1 MGEKKE
7 IVCKYIGFGL
17 RRDIALS
24 IAGVT
29 KHQYY
34 YKSLG
39 KRPGR
44 KPTSTTEKLE
54 DGQKIIKNN
63 SFVIKKIKNIQS
75 DPDTDYGY
83 RKMATALVLLGYLI
97 NHKKVYRL
105 MKESQLFKTKYNRQP
120 KTYARYRIVTPKGPL
135 EVIEMDIKYI
145 WITQARRYAFIL
157 TIIDT
162 FTRAVLHWRVG
173 FSMKSGDVKKAWEQV
188 IIDHL
193 QPADILT
200 KGVHV
205 EIRNDNGPQFG
216 SKIIQSFFKEN
227 YLNQVFTH
235 PYTPQ
240 ENGHVESFHNI
251 LSKSLGNNNF
261 WDIGQLTQRLTI
273 FYEKYNNVRLH
284 GSIANLPPR
293 LFWEMWDKGLII
305 RKEYKNRKV
314 RFYSKIPYYQLSGNE
329 SLREVP
335 CLNRA
340 ALDEPSDLHRKVN
353 GPVTPKQPSV
363 KRSPSVVPC

>member
-1 MGEKKE
+1 M
-7 IVCKYIGFGL
+7 CRYIGLGL
-17 RRDIALS
+17 PRNVALS
-24 IAGVT
+24 ISEVT

-34 YKSLG
+34 YTSKG

-54 DGQKIIKNN
+54 GCQKIIKSNAD
-63 SFVIKKIKNIQS
+63 VVHEIKDIQS

-83 RKMATALVLLGYLI
+83 RKMATALMLPGYLI

-105 MKESQLFKTKYNRQP
+105 MKEAQLLKTKHKRQS

-145 WITQARRYAFIL
+145 WITQARRYAFVL

-173 FSMKSGDVKKAWEQV
+173 FSMKSNDVKKAWEQV
-188 IIDHL
+188 IVNHL
-193 QPADILT
+193 QPADMLN

-216 SKIIQSFFKEN
+216 SKIIQSFFKDN

-240 ENGHVESFHNI
+240 ENGHVESFHSI
-251 LSKSLGNNNF
+251 LSRSLGSNNF
-261 WDIGQLTQRLTI
+261 WDIEQLIQRLTI
-273 FYEKYNNVRLH
+273 FYEKYNNIRLH
-284 GSIANLPPR
+284 SSVANLPPR

-305 RKEYKNRKV
+305 RKVYKNRKV
-314 RFYSKIPYYQLSGNE
+314 RFFSKIPYYQLSGNE

-335 CLNRA
+335 CLNRT
-340 ALDEPSDLHRKVN
+340 ALDEPSDLNKKVN

>member
-1 MGEKKE
+1 M
-7 IVCKYIGFGL
+7 
-17 RRDIALS
+17 ALS

-63 SFVIKKIKNIQS
+63 SVVIQKIKDIQS

-83 RKMATALVLLGYLI
+83 RKMATALMLLGYLI

-105 MKESQLFKTKYNRQP
+105 MKESQLLKTQHKRQP
-120 KTYARYRIVTPKGPL
+120 KTYARYQIVTPQAPL

-188 IIDHL
+188 IINHL

>member
-1 MGEKKE
+1 MG
-7 IVCKYIGFGL
+7 L
-17 RRDIALS
+17 PRDIALKS
-24 IAGVT
+24 TGVT

-34 YKSLG
+34 YQPKG
-39 KRPGR
+39 KRSGR
-44 KPTSTTEKLE
+44 KPTSTTKKL
-54 DGQKIIKNN
+54 DGGQTIVKSNTDVVQKIKE
-63 SFVIKKIKNIQS
+63 IQS

-83 RKMATALVLLGYLI
+83 RKMATALMLLGYLI
-97 NHKKVYRL
+97 NHKKAYRL
-105 MKESQLFKTKYNRQP
+105 MKEAQLLKTKHKRQP
-120 KTYARYRIVTPKGPL
+120 KTYARYRIVTPQGPL

-173 FSMKSGDVKKAWEQV
+173 FSMKSSDVKKAWERV
-188 IIDHL
+188 IVAHL
-193 QPADILT
+193 QPADMLA

-251 LSKSLGNNNF
+251 LSKSLGTNSF
-261 WDIGQLTQRLTI
+261 WDIEQLEHRLTI

-314 RFYSKIPYYQLSGNE
+314 RFYSRIPYHQLSGNE
-329 SLREVP
+329 SLGEVP
-335 CLNRA
+335 CLNQA
-340 ALDEPSDLHRKVN
+340 ALDEPSDLHKKVN

>member
-1 MGEKKE
+1 MEG
-7 IVCKYIGFGL
+7 
-17 RRDIALS
+17 
-24 IAGVT
+24 
-29 KHQYY
+29 
-34 YKSLG
+34 
-39 KRPGR
+39 GR
-44 KPTSTTEKLE
+44 
-54 DGQKIIKNN
+54 KIIKRNAD
-63 SFVIKKIKNIQS
+63 VVRKIKDIQS

-83 RKMATALVLLGYLI
+83 RKMATALMLLGYLI

-105 MKESQLFKTKYNRQP
+105 MKESQLLKTKHKRQP
-120 KTYARYRIVTPKGPL
+120 KTYARYRIVTPKSPL

-261 WDIGQLTQRLTI
+261 WDIEQLTQRLTI
-273 FYEKYNNVRLH
+273 FYEKYNNLRLH

>member
-1 MGEKKE
+1 
-7 IVCKYIGFGL
+7 
-17 RRDIALS
+17 
-24 IAGVT
+24 
-29 KHQYY
+29 
-34 YKSLG
+34 
-39 KRPGR
+39 
-44 KPTSTTEKLE
+44 
-54 DGQKIIKNN
+54 
-63 SFVIKKIKNIQS
+63 
-75 DPDTDYGY
+75 
-83 RKMATALVLLGYLI
+83 
-97 NHKKVYRL
+97 
-105 MKESQLFKTKYNRQP
+105 MKESQLLKTQHKRQP
-120 KTYARYRIVTPKGPL
+120 KTYARYRIVTPQAPL

-273 FYEKYNNVRLH
+273 F
-284 GSIANLPPR
+284 
-293 LFWEMWDKGLII
+293 
-305 RKEYKNRKV
+305 
-314 RFYSKIPYYQLSGNE
+314 
-329 SLREVP
+329 
-335 CLNRA
+335 
-340 ALDEPSDLHRKVN
+340 
-353 GPVTPKQPSV
+353 PVFRIGHPFLKFRV
-363 KRSPSVVPC
+363 Y